1 MAVSFIVRM
10 FIESELKNCYVKTVG
25 QKYNFFTKKF
35 HKFHMRKLCKLHN
48 PLGAMWNEHDRHKM
62 KMQK

>member
-25 QKYNFFTKKF
+25 QKYNFFYEKISQISHAKIVQITQST
-35 HKFHMRKLCKLHN
+35 RRN
-48 PLGAMWNEHDRHKM
+48 VE
-62 KMQK
+62 